1 MATIS
6 ASESTAEKLRARVS
20 GIIKPENISGV
31 TFFRNVTFVMLVSV
45 NVILVSFAP
54 LAFASPLSDARAA
67 GLVVELA
74 DGYVQAK
81 SKKTAVINLVTDINT
96 RRQAAYARIAKKNKI
111 PIAKVAAESYL
122 KRTSDG
128 KPR

>member
-6 ASESTAEKLRARVS
+6 ASEKLQARVS
-20 GIIKPENISGV
+20 GIIKPEIISGV
-31 TFFRNVTFVMLVSV
+31 TFVKIATFVMLVCV
-45 NVILVSFAP
+45 NIIWVSYAP
-54 LAFASPLSDARAA
+54 MSSASPLSDARAA

-81 SKKTAVINLVTDINT
+81 SKQATVINLVTDINT

-122 KRTSDG
+122 KRTSDE